1 MKCGCP
7 RGAALPS
14 IPVSNCPESMGQIQ
28 KLIFMRLYNGQK
40 LNEIENPKELA
51 TWTELLAATDSTKAV
66 ITPFIVEPTAESGEA
81 RTYGGGNA
89 SVGGIEEII
98 GANPTPFTARIEKSP
113 QDTIKALKELMC
125 ENLGV
130 VFVDEYGNLGM
141 QNQPTTTSGDLPTT
155 TDHYKPIPIRALFVG
170 DKTLGGFE
178 APDSNPLQFSLVPN
192 WSDDFV
198 LVEPEFNP
206 LYDLVA
212 PTE

>member
-7 RGAALPS
+7 RGEALPS

-51 TWTELLAATDSTKAV
+51 TWTELLAAPDSTKAV

-89 SVGGIEEII
+89 SVGGIEEIL

-141 QNQPTTTSGDLPTT
+141 QNQPTTTAGGPPTT

>member
-7 RGAALPS
+7 GGAALPS

-51 TWTELLAATDSTKAV
+51 TWTELLAAADSTKAV

-89 SVGGIEEII
+89 SVGGIEEIL

-141 QNQPTTTSGDLPTT
+141 QNQPTTTTDGPPTT

>member
-1 MKCGCP
+1 
-7 RGAALPS
+7 
-14 IPVSNCPESMGQIQ
+14 MGQIQ

-51 TWTELLAATDSTKAV
+51 TWTELLAAADSTKAV

-89 SVGGIEEII
+89 SVGGIEEIL

-141 QNQPTTTSGDLPTT
+141 QNQPTTTAGGLPTT